1 MWIIETKTE
10 PTTAVIT
17 ISLGNSTVAIVTA
30 FIASLEYDKPPTTAK
45 IIAAKI
51 PSMVTYSFCDLS
63 SFLFTTLYFF
73 FSSLV

>member
-30 FIASLEYDKPPTTAK
+30 FIASLEYDKHQQQLK
-45 IIAAKI
+45 
-51 PSMVTYSFCDLS
+51 
-63 SFLFTTLYFF
+63 
-73 FSSLV
+73 

>member
-45 IIAAKI
+45 IIAAKYLVWSHI
-51 PSMVTYSFCDLS
+51 HFVIYQASYLQHYTSF
-63 SFLFTTLYFF
+63 
-73 FSSLV
+73 